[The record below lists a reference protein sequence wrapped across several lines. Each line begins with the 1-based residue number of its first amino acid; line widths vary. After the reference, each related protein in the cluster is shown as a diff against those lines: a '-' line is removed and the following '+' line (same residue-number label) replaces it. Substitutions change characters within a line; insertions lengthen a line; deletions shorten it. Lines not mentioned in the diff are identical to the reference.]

1 MNAEK
6 LEDLESCS
14 ARKSCDISDTVR
26 SSHRL
31 AQDDNVNEQ
40 EGEAEEPCQDS
51 DLSIDFS

>member
-1 MNAEK
+1 MIAEK

-51 DLSIDFS
+51 DLSIDFG